1 MKLLY
6 HAKDTHSSYVS
17 RKSYFGHLAGQ
28 NFNSR
33 RRSKNLNTGN
43 RPILASFLSAN
54 NRKIS
59 FGSFM
64 VPKSFFD
71 MVGSKISSN
80 VTISCD
86 NVPWKAKINQN
97 ENMEEWR
104 ADQYIIDCL
113 TLEYH
118 KYCALW
124 KFNVYT
130 EFGKYFNI
138 KIRKMDIDQNA
149 RFLILDTEFE
159 SLYKNWKD
167 GNKLTISLLERTWEI
182 VVIWKYGRCMFGS
195 GWYEFAVDT
204 NLEDGDTLVL
214 SKLHRS
220 MPDKLKACVFKLH
233 IDCFDEDKENKEWRR
248 SFYKVMTED
257 CLIGGVLVVPKQ
269 IKEYYARN
277 LIHMRKFQV
286 NGESWFICYNYIGGY
301 GRIYQEDGLE
311 IDYVS
316 RSTYESSEAISNCF
330 WDFDCD
336 MVSEEM
342 QLMVIDNIE
351 DETAAVGIEVAA
363 HDNLAENVEI
373 NEDVMNDEILE
384 FSVALKVSHV
394 NHSSHGVHIPS
405 HVSARNRD
413 WQSGEEVMLRTDVG
427 TWMVRIVF
435 NNGSPRFSA
444 GWNKFAR
451 DNKFIVNQKLVFTLI
466 EEDDV
471 IVFDIQSV

>member
-1 MKLLY
+1 
-6 HAKDTHSSYVS
+6 
-17 RKSYFGHLAGQ
+17 
-28 NFNSR
+28 
-33 RRSKNLNTGN
+33 
-43 RPILASFLSAN
+43 
-54 NRKIS
+54 
-59 FGSFM
+59 
-64 VPKSFFD
+64 
-71 MVGSKISSN
+71 
-80 VTISCD
+80 
-86 NVPWKAKINQN
+86 
-97 ENMEEWR
+97 
-104 ADQYIIDCL
+104 
-113 TLEYH
+113 
-118 KYCALW
+118 
-124 KFNVYT
+124 
-130 EFGKYFNI
+130 
-138 KIRKMDIDQNA
+138 MDIDQNA

-167 GNKLTISLLERTWEI
+167 GKKLTISLLERTWEI
-182 VVIWKYGRCMFGS
+182 VVIWKYGRCMFGP

-233 IDCFDEDKENKEWRR
+233 IDCFDEDKENSEWRR

-286 NGESWFICYNYIGGY
+286 YGESWFICYNYIGGY
-301 GRIYQEDGLE
+301 VTNLKLMMDRFKLRPKETIIFTIDKSKMMQGRIYQEDGLE

-330 WDFDCD
+330 WDVDCD
-336 MVSEEM
+336 MVSA
-342 QLMVIDNIE
+342 V
-351 DETAAVGIEVAA
+351 VGIEVAA

-394 NHSSHGVHIPS
+394 NQSSHGVHIPS
-405 HVSARNRD
+405 HVSARNRA

>member
-1 MKLLY
+1 
-6 HAKDTHSSYVS
+6 
-17 RKSYFGHLAGQ
+17 
-28 NFNSR
+28 
-33 RRSKNLNTGN
+33 
-43 RPILASFLSAN
+43 
-54 NRKIS
+54 
-59 FGSFM
+59 
-64 VPKSFFD
+64 
-71 MVGSKISSN
+71 
-80 VTISCD
+80 
-86 NVPWKAKINQN
+86 
-97 ENMEEWR
+97 
-104 ADQYIIDCL
+104 
-113 TLEYH
+113 
-118 KYCALW
+118 
-124 KFNVYT
+124 
-130 EFGKYFNI
+130 
-138 KIRKMDIDQNA
+138 MDIDQNA

-233 IDCFDEDKENKEWRR
+233 TDCFDEDK
-248 SFYKVMTED
+248 
-257 CLIGGVLVVPKQ
+257 
-269 IKEYYARN
+269 
-277 LIHMRKFQV
+277 
-286 NGESWFICYNYIGGY
+286 
-301 GRIYQEDGLE
+301 
-311 IDYVS
+311 
-316 RSTYESSEAISNCF
+316 
-330 WDFDCD
+330 
-336 MVSEEM
+336 
-342 QLMVIDNIE
+342 
-351 DETAAVGIEVAA
+351 AAVGIEVAA